1 MALFKGQF
9 LNELRVSF
17 KCLVILRSSYLYSEA
32 SCNFMKKETMA
43 QVFSCELCEFSKNN
57 FFTEHLRATASGI

>member
-17 KCLVILRSSYLYSEA
+17 KCLAKLRSSHLYSEA